1 MKNIKVSKVGKY
13 YNVKY
18 LSNLPYVPIS
28 SYDSMLHLNRLSA
41 ETFIVAIH
49 SFKNEIE
56 KQLIKY
62 EFEYKVDAL
71 IICYLQS
78 IDSYASGI
86 DIRSKMK
93 IEEVAERFVLG
104 YHDKYTKAINFCNE
118 TLKYIADNQDTS
130 YMQNWKRYDEHN
142 MYRRNYYLTVDEIN
156 MDSFKKN
163 ELKTI
168 GELLDKM
175 RDIIDEAKK

>member
-1 MKNIKVSKVGKY
+1 MKIKVSKVKNY
-13 YNVKY
+13 YKVKI
-18 LSNLPYVPIS
+18 LTDLPYVAIS
-28 SYDSMLHLNRLSA
+28 GYDSMLHSNRQSA

-49 SFKNEIE
+49 GFKNEIE
-56 KQLIKY
+56 KQLTKY
-62 EFEYKVDAL
+62 EFEYKVDA
-71 IICYLQS
+71 IIVCYLQS

-104 YHDKYTKAINFCNE
+104 YHDKYTQALNFCNE
-118 TLKYIADNQDTS
+118 TLKYVSDNQDTS
-130 YMQNWKRYDEHN
+130 YMQNYRRYDEHN
-142 MYRRNYYLTVDEIN
+142 AYRRNFYLTVDEIN

-163 ELKTI
+163 ELKSI

-175 RDIIDEAKK
+175 HAIIDKAKK